1 MQPDRAIAMNFSRAT
16 AAATAQ
22 DEAYLA
28 ILAAL
33 RSGRYQPG
41 QRLIPETIA
50 QELAMSRMPVRE
62 AFQRL
67 ATEGL
72 VVIRP
77 NRGCVVSGL
86 TIEEIYEAFEIRSV
100 LEGLAVRLAM
110 PRIDAGVLTELDDHL
125 ARMRRA
131 GEAGGDGWL
140 ARHQAFHAHIASL
153 SGRPKLIKQIAALHI
168 AVEPYMRVWLHH
180 VDHPATATERQH
192 EVVEAIRSGD
202 AAHAEAVMRDHVMR
216 TAPRLAE
223 FLRRS
228 PHFNAGSRHGA
239 ATPAAGSP

>member
-1 MQPDRAIAMNFSRAT
+1 MNFGRAM
-16 AAATAQ
+16 AAGTAQ

-28 ILAAL
+28 ILAAI

-41 QRLIPETIA
+41 ERLIPETIA

-67 ATEGL
+67 ANEGL

-86 TIEEIYEAFEIRSV
+86 TIDEIYETFEIRSV

-110 PRIDAGVLTELDDHL
+110 PRIDAAVLAELDDQL
-125 ARMRRA
+125 ARMQRA

-140 ARHQAFHAHIASL
+140 ARHQAFHETICGL
-153 SGRPKLIKQIAALHI
+153 SGRPKLVKQIAALHI

-180 VDHPATATERQH
+180 VAQPETATERQH
-192 EVVEAIRSGD
+192 DVVEAIRTGD
-202 AAHAEAVMRDHVMR
+202 AAHAEQVMRDHVMR

-228 PHFNAGSRHGA
+228 PHLSLGPQRSV
-239 ATPAAGSP
+239 ATPPPGSP